1 MMIALIVGAEAVL
14 LGYGLALRLP
24 DAEIREGPGDKDDG
38 RSGALFAVGELEA
51 VHPQVPQRRGVIG
64 PRLPGEATTEH
75 HEGKP
80 DGSEPAPH
88 RLLAHYV
95 AMVMG
100 GGTLPGAAS
109 IIAQR
114 WLTAGANFDGIART
128 MEQIEQLLAW
138 NEKYDRQRRTGEV
151 EAGDPVAS

>member
-38 RSGALFAVGELEA
+38 RSGALFAVGELDA

-75 HEGKP
+75 REGKP
-80 DGSEPAPH
+80 DGSEPAPD
-88 RLLAHYV
+88 RLLAYYV

-114 WLTAGANFDGIART
+114 WLTAAPSMADD
-128 MEQIEQLLAW
+128 LLYYGD
-138 NEKYDRQRRTGEV
+138 NLDILRRYVKDESV
-151 EAGDPVAS
+151 DLVSLDPPFSS